1 MAYCQHMEIGKVI
14 KELREERNLTQQ
26 QLASA
31 LNVDKS
37 TIAKYE
43 TGDRLPNIEMS
54 VKLALFFNVTT
65 DYLFGI
71 EK

>member
-1 MAYCQHMEIGKVI
+1 MEIGKVI

-65 DYLFGI
+65 DYLLGI

>member
-1 MAYCQHMEIGKVI
+1 MEIGKVI
-14 KELREERNLTQQ
+14 KELREEKNLTQQ

>member
-1 MAYCQHMEIGKVI
+1 MEIGKVI

-54 VKLALFFNVTT
+54 VKLASFFNVTT

>member
-1 MAYCQHMEIGKVI
+1 MEIGKVI

>member
-1 MAYCQHMEIGKVI
+1 MEIGKVI
-14 KELREERNLTQQ
+14 KELREERNSTQQ